1 MDLGTSSE
9 ARDLDFG
16 NSMLNRFIA
25 YFKGMKH
32 AFRSFVKVACG
43 QNLDKGACL
52 SPANYAKLQVN
63 RPLCLV

>member
-16 NSMLNRFIA
+16 NSMVNRFIA

-32 AFRSFVKVACG
+32 AAQILVKVACG

-63 RPLCLV
+63 RPVCLV